1 MVYIQ
6 TMENLVKT
14 PQCFQSDFLVNER
27 EIQLKCQTLFK
38 IIQPLSHI

>member
-14 PQCFQSDFLVNER
+14 PHVFRVTLVNER

>member
-1 MVYIQ
+1 MMAYIQ
-6 TMENLVKT
+6 TMANLFKT
-14 PQCFQSDFLVNER
+14 QCFQSDFIVNER